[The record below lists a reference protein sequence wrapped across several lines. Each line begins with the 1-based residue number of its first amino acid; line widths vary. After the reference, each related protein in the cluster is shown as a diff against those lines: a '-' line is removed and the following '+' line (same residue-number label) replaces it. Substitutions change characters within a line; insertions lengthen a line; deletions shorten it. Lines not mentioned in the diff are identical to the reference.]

1 LLISENF
8 VTPLPYN
15 IRDTAARR
23 SLRGCL
29 CIGAKSQVESES
41 VPLHTGGNIIPKNS
55 GNGVLRTRESEEA
68 EHKRAGENCTR
79 RASGALQKKNESR
92 RIGLLPARI
101 ATSSSRNAVS
111 LSSAQRTPF
120 PSSRCASAIQIVRPL
135 QSIAEMQPQLQPAL
149 LRMSAM
155 IFQYFTSRIASLLL
169 YTLNDKVPTTSAYR
183 CRCRDYGSWGHVQ
196 RRAESL
202 SKSTQFSSL
211 ASLHF
216 CDKKARDEAWGRA
229 GKHCSNNCH
238 KPVAGFSAG
247 YR

>member
-1 LLISENF
+1 MLISENF

-29 CIGAKSQVESES
+29 CIGAKSLVESES

-120 PSSRCASAIQIVRPL
+120 PSSRCASAIQIVRPFE
-135 QSIAEMQPQLQPAL
+135 SIAETQPQLHPAL
-149 LRMSAM
+149 LRLSAM
-155 IFQYFTSRIASLLL
+155 ISQYFTA
-169 YTLNDKVPTTSAYR
+169 
-183 CRCRDYGSWGHVQ
+183 
-196 RRAESL
+196 
-202 SKSTQFSSL
+202 F
-211 ASLHF
+211 
-216 CDKKARDEAWGRA
+216 A
-229 GKHCSNNCH
+229 G
-238 KPVAGFSAG
+238 P
-247 YR
+247 